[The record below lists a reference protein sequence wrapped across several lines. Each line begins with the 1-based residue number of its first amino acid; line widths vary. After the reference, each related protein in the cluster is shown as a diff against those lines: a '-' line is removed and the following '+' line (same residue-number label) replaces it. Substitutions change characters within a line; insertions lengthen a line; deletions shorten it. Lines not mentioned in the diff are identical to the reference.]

1 MRVASCE
8 LKGGV
13 KVAVLVYVAMRK
25 ALGSRAVYS
34 TQGMNGLDGGGW
46 RRTASREA
54 PISQNQRNS
63 KVPTALATRL
73 FRSQRKLSAVS

>member
-1 MRVASCE
+1 MRI
-8 LKGGV
+8 
-13 KVAVLVYVAMRK
+13 
-25 ALGSRAVYS
+25 ALRSSAVYS
-34 TQGMNGLDGGGW
+34 PQGMNGLDGGGW

-73 FRSQRKLSAVS
+73 SRSQRKLPAMS

>member
-1 MRVASCE
+1 M
-8 LKGGV
+8 
-13 KVAVLVYVAMRK
+13 AMRI
-25 ALGSRAVYS
+25 ASGSCAVYS
-34 TQGMNGLDGGGW
+34 AQGMNGLDGGGW

-73 FRSQRKLSAVS
+73 SRSQRKLLAMS

>member
-1 MRVASCE
+1 M
-8 LKGGV
+8 
-13 KVAVLVYVAMRK
+13 AMRI
-25 ALGSRAVYS
+25 GSAAATVYS
-34 TQGMNGLDGGGW
+34 PQGMNGLDGGGW

-73 FRSQRKLSAVS
+73 SRSQRKLLAMS